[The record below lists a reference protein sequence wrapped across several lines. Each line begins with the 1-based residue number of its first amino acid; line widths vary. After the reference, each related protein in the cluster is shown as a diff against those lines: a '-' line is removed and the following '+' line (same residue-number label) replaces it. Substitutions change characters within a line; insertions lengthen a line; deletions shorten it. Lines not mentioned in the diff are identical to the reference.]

1 MEASR
6 VNRAIAIFQ
15 KHASEQMKSASIV
28 QKSLSVKLNKPH
40 CLRQSDVVQIPAKIL
55 SILSDVY
62 RQLSISNY
70 LKVSWRSNKNLYAN
84 SMMTMLA

>member
-6 VNRAIAIFQ
+6 VNRAI
-15 KHASEQMKSASIV
+15 SETCSIANEIGIH
-28 QKSLSVKLNKPH
+28 SSEELIPH

-62 RQLSISNY
+62 RQLSISGY
-70 LKVSWRSNKNLYAN
+70 LKPHSWYRDDQIRIY
-84 SMMTMLA
+84 MRTH